1 MLSKDIIKKIR
12 RIEISSCRLVN
23 QLFAGEYRS
32 VFKGQGLEFYEVR
45 EYQSGDDI
53 RAIDWN
59 ITARLGSP
67 YVKKYI
73 EERQRTIIL
82 TVDVSSSLDFGSL
95 SESKNEIAAEVAS
108 RKGNETYD
116 NNRNEIWLPL

>member
-1 MLSKDIIKKIR
+1 MISKEMLKKIR
-12 RIEISSCRLVN
+12 QIEISSRRLVN
-23 QLFAGEYRS
+23 QLFAGEYHS

-45 EYQSGDDI
+45 EYQPGDDI

-59 ITARLGSP
+59 VTARLGSP

-82 TVDVSSSLDFGSL
+82 M
-95 SESKNEIAAEVAS
+95 
-108 RKGNETYD
+108 
-116 NNRNEIWLPL
+116 